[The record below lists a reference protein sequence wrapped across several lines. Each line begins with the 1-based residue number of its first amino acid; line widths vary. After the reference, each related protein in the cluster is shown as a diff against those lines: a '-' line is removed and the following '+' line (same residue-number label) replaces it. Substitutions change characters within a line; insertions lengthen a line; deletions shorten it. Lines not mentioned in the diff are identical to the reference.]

1 MVGAEDG
8 GVPGQVV
15 EVVHDDGHEQVDH
28 DEAAEENEGDE
39 VEVGG
44 VAATGLLWVE
54 KFPCCLIPAVALLV
68 TGPTSLAGQHDV
80 RPGLSSGTS
89 SKTQWQLWTIF
100 KCYSHLMAFQ
110 PCYIVVPL
118 EMNEYDI

>member
-1 MVGAEDG
+1 MGAEDG

-44 VAATGLLWVE
+44 VAATGLLRVE
-54 KFPCCLIPAVALLV
+54 KFSCCLVPAVALLV

-89 SKTQWQLWTIF
+89 TKTQFSNAIR
-100 KCYSHLMAFQ
+100 
-110 PCYIVVPL
+110 I
-118 EMNEYDI
+118 